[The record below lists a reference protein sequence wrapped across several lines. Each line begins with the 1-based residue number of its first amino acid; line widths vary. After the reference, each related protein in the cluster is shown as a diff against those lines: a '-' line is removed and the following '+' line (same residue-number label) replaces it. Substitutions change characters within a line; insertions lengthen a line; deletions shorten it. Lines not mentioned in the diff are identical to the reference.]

1 MAETDQQE
9 AFKPRPKHLLP
20 IVLGL
25 LATGLLSYPISN
37 GGAVPAPVTP
47 FSGSSLT
54 NASLNALTFVI
65 ALAASATAMFLLIKR
80 GRMKFIRRII
90 KGALIV
96 VAFAVVFWYT
106 ASVLN
111 ADFSVLLALSV
122 GCAALIGA
130 TIFGKGPIRQLLGV
144 TALGSLTGVFLGYS
158 IPLITALVLVVALVI
173 YDIVA
178 VFRGPV
184 GALAK
189 TIGSG
194 ELPGAMYT
202 YGELTIGMGDLVFY
216 SLVATTAMVTF
227 GLYSFFGAALGL
239 LVGSYLGFRALSRFE
254 MFPGLPFSLL
264 LGVAGMLLPLWLF
277 PIILVPVIMIAV
289 WILRPRAI

>member
-1 MAETDQQE
+1 MAETEQQ
-9 AFKPRPKHLLP
+9 AFKPRLKHLLP

-25 LATGLLSYPISN
+25 AATGILSYPISN
-37 GGAVPAPVTP
+37 GGALPAPVTP

-54 NASLNALTFVI
+54 NASLNALTFVV
-65 ALAASATAMFLLIKR
+65 ALAASATVMFLLIRR
-80 GRMKFIRRII
+80 GRMKFIRRLI

-96 VAFAVVFWYT
+96 VSFAVVFWYA
-106 ASVLN
+106 ASVLTL
-111 ADFSVLLALSV
+111 DLSELLILSV
-122 GCAALIGA
+122 GVAALIGA
-130 TIFGKGPIRQLLGV
+130 SIFGKGRVRQLLGV
-144 TALGSLTGVFLGYS
+144 TALGALTGVFLGSS
-158 IPLITALVLVVALVI
+158 IPLITALVLVAALVV

-189 TIGSG
+189 TVGSG
-194 ELPGAMYT
+194 DLPGAMYT
-202 YGELTIGMGDLVFY
+202 YGDLTIGMGDLVFY

-227 GLYSFFGAALGL
+227 GIYSFFGASVGI

-264 LGVAGMLLPLWLF
+264 LGVAGMLLPVWLYA
-277 PIILVPVIMIAV
+277 IIMVLVIMTSV
-289 WILRPRAI
+289 WVLRPRAI